1 MKRTRARWLVL
12 GWSVFVLLW
21 VFVLAIVGEYLARG
35 WLAAQWSR
43 AEAISALRA
52 EQNRASMRAA
62 FAGAAPE
69 AATSDVNP
77 FEVMSEA
84 ERVAWV
90 VDRNEA
96 AFVCDAA
103 GKVLRAYVPG
113 PVTPVHRL
121 AAQMVSGQD
130 LGQQLAERYVDQALA
145 APARSLHQPIADR
158 LPVRIH
164 WPQPIRYSGDAWDLF
179 QFQSYPTL
187 EKDSEGA
194 AIVHLKQ
201 SVWETWAV
209 AYRRNAVIPDSFE
222 WSGEDLPTLS
232 FSTNNLGFRGGSVA
246 VPKPA
251 GVYRIVCVGGST
263 TVEGPT
269 GETTYPAIL
278 ERRLREMIGTP
289 NIEVVN
295 AGVHGAN
302 SATVLSR
309 AQDYLALEPDLVVEY
324 NFIND
329 YARYASS
336 LQGASIGAAGW
347 NPAMRL
353 RAWLRHSSLAYM
365 AWPALLNPGDAEL
378 GTYFETAIYDNLR
391 ALRGALAR
399 GGAEVCFASF
409 AYPDPGGLSPPSRT
423 RRKMES
429 SRMVAPLLRG
439 AGAGA
444 LGNPLLHA
452 LARPP
457 HSADAQANRRGEA
470 PLGDGGINAGARQPR
485 HTNDIGQSADRGG
498 CSAGGVR
505 NRRRHR
511 LVLCSSRNYRN
522 VLQRTRYTKKVD

>member
-43 AEAISALRA
+43 AEAISAVRA

-103 GKVLRAYVPG
+103 GKVLQAYVPG

-121 AAQMVSGQD
+121 AAQMVPGQD

-145 APARSLHQPIADR
+145 APARSLHQSIADR

-164 WPQPIRYSGDAWDLF
+164 WPQPMRYSGDAWDLF

-187 EKDSEGA
+187 EKDSEAA

-336 LQGASIGAAGW
+336 LQGASTGAAGW

-365 AWPALLNPGDAEL
+365 AWPALLTPGDAEL

-409 AYPDPGGLSPPSRT
+409 AYPDPGGLSPDERAHFEFMHYKWNFKKT
-423 RRKMES
+423 VMDLDGYVLAAEHYNRALELMCQET
-429 SRMVAPLLRG
+429 G
-439 AGAGA
+439 AAYLPVGETLKKHPEYFTDICHFTHDGIRQKAELIAG
-444 LGNPLLHA
+444 LLHERVA
-452 LARPP
+452 EGVRKKTGSTPA
-457 HSADAQANRRGEA
+457 
-470 PLGDGGINAGARQPR
+470 
-485 HTNDIGQSADRGG
+485 
-498 CSAGGVR
+498 SAGGR
-505 NRRRHR
+505 AM
-511 LVLCSSRNYRN
+511 LCGVGN
-522 VLQRTRYTKKVD
+522 D